1 MPIRSITEV
10 LSHPPAKVDDQKK
23 IDEDKLKKTCMDF
36 ESIFI
41 QHLLKSMR
49 QTIPQSGVF
58 GESSQKN
65 LFQSFF
71 DQELS
76 RNLANQRGLGI
87 GKMLFDQMRKKREE
101 SSPFPSKESVSKPSA
116 EE

>member
-1 MPIRSITEV
+1 MPIRTITEV

-23 IDEDKLKKTCMDF
+23 IDEEKLKKACMEF
-36 ESIFI
+36 ESIFV
-41 QHLLKSMR
+41 QQLLKSMR
-49 QTIPQSGVF
+49 QTIPESGVF

-65 LFQSFF
+65 LFQSLF

-76 RNLANQRGLGI
+76 RNLANQRGLGV
-87 GKMLFDQMRKKREE
+87 GKMLFDQMWKKREE
-101 SSPFPSKESVSKPSA
+101 DSPFPPKESVSKPSA